1 MSARLRLALAGV
13 CVIGAAALALLATD
27 TLRWPGALRS
37 GDVRYADDPT
47 RSGIWHLTGAFPFGA
62 ARGLLGLGDD
72 IAYREALQS
81 FWLGKP
87 RALPFSDSNFFG
99 IRAHAQQQLSAIVL
113 HDPNWQRG
121 SAAANL
127 VGVLGFA
134 NAVFD
139 QERTQIYL
147 GNAVESFRTAIRLDP
162 NNPDAKYNLELALAR
177 LQAANEDNQSNTG
190 SSQGQKAAAAGTGE
204 PGTGY

>member
-1 MSARLRLALAGV
+1 MSARIRLALVGI
-13 CVIGAAALALLATD
+13 CVVGAALLAVLATD
-27 TLRWPGALRS
+27 TLRWPGAMRA
-37 GDVRYADDPT
+37 GDVRYADEPT

-62 ARGLLGLGDD
+62 GRGLLGLGDD

-81 FWLGKP
+81 FWRGEP
-87 RALPFSDSNFFG
+87 RMLPFSDSNFFG
-99 IRAHAQQQLSAIVL
+99 IRAHAQQELTAIAL
-113 HDPNWQRG
+113 HDSDSKRG

-139 QERTQIYL
+139 QERSQIYL
-147 GNAVESFRTAIRLDP
+147 ANAVDSFRTAIRLDP
-162 NNPDAKYNLELALAR
+162 DNEDAKYNLELALVR
-177 LQAANEDNQSNTG
+177 LRVANEQNESSTG
-190 SSQGQKAAAAGTGE
+190 SSSGRRGASAGTGE